1 MAKDSG
7 YFEHDA
13 KVRYTEGLIDK
24 SGDWQWFIDYIEARF
39 EAPKEISAVGEFD
52 GMFSSVSRSYIY
64 LAGIVGAIG
73 DFKPE
78 ISTSWLKKLY
88 DCVLL
93 RCGLLRPE
101 ELSEHEGFYG
111 LLGVASYA
119 TFLFNKLTGSR
130 RPFDARVLYYSSLY
144 QLFDF
149 DVLRDDWARL
159 RDLSERV
166 ELPGIECVAETL
178 RANLEGIDAP
188 VSDERVSALMDANFD
203 ADFLHMT
210 RTLATTHDF
219 LHDLSTYEGTRVSPA
234 HAARRTRP

>member
-1 MAKDSG
+1 MAKGSG

-24 SGDWQWFIDYIEARF
+24 SNDWQWFVDYIEARF

-52 GMFSSVSRSYIY
+52 GVFSSVSRPYIY
-64 LAGIVGAIG
+64 LGGIVDAIG

-78 ISTSWLKKLY
+78 ISIDWLKKLY

-101 ELSEHEGFYG
+101 ELGEREGFYG

-130 RPFDARVLYYSSLY
+130 RPFDTRVLYCSNLH

-159 RDLSERV
+159 KDLSERV
-166 ELPGIECVAETL
+166 ELLGIECVAETL
-178 RANLEGIDAP
+178 RTNLEG
-188 VSDERVSALMDANFD
+188 SMS
-203 ADFLHMT
+203 
-210 RTLATTHDF
+210 
-219 LHDLSTYEGTRVSPA
+219 LSTMNASLP
-234 HAARRTRP
+234 